1 MMAKTKRE
9 YILATCFLS
18 GAAAII
24 SFISLGTDEW
34 VTAIATLDGD
44 SEDNT
49 YKFGLFGGI
58 FKQRT
63 IQIVEFELTSKKKYT
78 YQVNDV
84 INNFLQRSVHLV
96 TTYVPCYVTAQRKR
110 ILKIYIIIPLII
122 PIFVQIVLRHEVLRQ
137 GYSYVILMK

>member
-24 SFISLGTDEW
+24 SFISLGTEEW

-44 SEDNT
+44 SEDNS

-58 FKQRT
+58 FKQSS
-63 IQIVEFELTSKKKYT
+63 IQIFEFELTSKKKYT
-78 YQVNDV
+78 YQVYDV

-96 TTYVPCYVTAQRKR
+96 TTYVPCYVATKWKR
-110 ILKIYIIIPLII
+110 ILKTYIII
-122 PIFVQIVLRHEVLRQ
+122 
-137 GYSYVILMK
+137 